1 MSERGNTT
9 HGFNLDDELQQ
20 EEQAIIQGHRPGHVE
35 EFRQTEPLPDDTDSD
50 EVNQASGLSAAESPD
65 FSDRGAAQ
73 VVEEAG
79 TGDRGSGETITTE
92 TGDDEGAA
100 NE

>member
-35 EFRQTEPLPDDTDSD
+35 DFRQTEPLPDDTDSD
-50 EVNQASGLSAAESPD
+50 EVNQASGLTPEVAPD

-73 VVEEAG
+73 IVEEAG
-79 TGDRGSGETITTE
+79 TGERGSGETFTTE
-92 TGDDEGAA
+92 TGQEAADE
-100 NE
+100 

>member
-9 HGFNLDDELQQ
+9 HGFNLDDSLRH
-20 EEQAIIQGHRPGHVE
+20 EEQPIIQGHRPGHVE

-50 EVNQASGLSAAESPD
+50 EVNQASGLTAAHTPD

-79 TGDRGSGETITTE
+79 TGEPGSGETFTTE
-92 TGDDEGAA
+92 TPDQGAA
-100 NE
+100 DE

>member
-35 EFRQTEPLPDDTDSD
+35 DFRQTEPLPDDTDSD
-50 EVNQASGLSAAESPD
+50 EVNEASGLDPVHAPD

-73 VVEEAG
+73 IVEEAG
-79 TGDRGSGETITTE
+79 TGERGSGETFTTE
-92 TGDDEGAA
+92 TGQEAADE
-100 NE
+100 